1 MRAKTEPAQQI
12 CVYGGASSNAPQS
25 HLDAAYALGQGIAQ
39 AGYGLLFGGGSLGI
53 MGAVCDGALDAG
65 GYVTGV
71 ITDFLKSEERV
82 HKNLDRLLV
91 VETMRQRKLGLFEQA
106 DAIVVAPGG
115 LGTLDEFLE
124 VLTLKQLGQHDKS
137 LLIADVAG
145 YWQPLLAL
153 ITHLDETGYL
163 HHRHRDLF
171 EVCDSSDALLSRIRQ
186 LLPAA

>member
-91 VETMRQRKLGLFEQA
+91 VENMRQRKLGLFEQA

-124 VLTLKQLGQHDKS
+124 VLTLKQLGQHNKA

-153 ITHLDETGYL
+153 VAHLDKSGYL